1 MLVRFVKA
9 HVLPSRLNLQVQP
22 QPLSTLA
29 CCLEHAAEGVESIM
43 NYFKF
48 AVRALAG
55 ACACACVYAQYEVCM
70 LCACLM
76 HVHVPNPLCMT
87 ILHSRL
93 AGDPDGDEAGSTRA
107 FASAN
112 EQQRY
117 VNEELYKVLEEVML
131 EAGLEDSSPLSAT
144 GRRAVHETRQHTS
157 RGFGWW

>member
-1 MLVRFVKA
+1 
-9 HVLPSRLNLQVQP
+9 
-22 QPLSTLA
+22 
-29 CCLEHAAEGVESIM
+29 
-43 NYFKF
+43 
-48 AVRALAG
+48 
-55 ACACACVYAQYEVCM
+55 M

-144 GRRAVHETRQHTS
+144 GRRAVQETRQHTS

>member
-1 MLVRFVKA
+1 MCM
-9 HVLPSRLNLQVQP
+9 P
-22 QPLSTLA
+22 
-29 CCLEHAAEGVESIM
+29 
-43 NYFKF
+43 Y
-48 AVRALAG
+48 
-55 ACACACVYAQYEVCM
+55 ACACTQPT
-70 LCACLM
+70 L
-76 HVHVPNPLCMT
+76 LCMT

-93 AGDPDGDEAGSTRA
+93 AGDPDGDEAGSTA

-144 GRRAVHETRQHTS
+144 GRRAVQETRQHTS

>member
-1 MLVRFVKA
+1 
-9 HVLPSRLNLQVQP
+9 
-22 QPLSTLA
+22 
-29 CCLEHAAEGVESIM
+29 M

-131 EAGLEDSSPLSAT
+131 EAGLEDSTPLIIHSARLGDGQFKRQDSIPPGASAG
-144 GRRAVHETRQHTS
+144 GRRWQTSVRLPLRCAPPWKQGTDDPVSCRPTRN
-157 RGFGWW
+157 R